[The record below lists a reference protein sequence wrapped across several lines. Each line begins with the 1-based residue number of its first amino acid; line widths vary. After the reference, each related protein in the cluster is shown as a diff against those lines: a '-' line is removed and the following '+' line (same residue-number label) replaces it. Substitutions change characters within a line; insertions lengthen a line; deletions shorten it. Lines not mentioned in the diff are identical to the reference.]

1 MEFLVSPPQQQV
13 FADNNHEFK
22 VTQKLGFKADPIDVA
37 RAGARLD
44 DALALMDEVG
54 WD

>member
-1 MEFLVSPPQQQV
+1 M
-13 FADNNHEFK
+13 FAENNHEFP
-22 VTQKLGFKADPIDVA
+22 VAPGVEPSPQIERFGSFKRDPIDVA

-44 DALALMDEVG
+44 DALRLMDEVG